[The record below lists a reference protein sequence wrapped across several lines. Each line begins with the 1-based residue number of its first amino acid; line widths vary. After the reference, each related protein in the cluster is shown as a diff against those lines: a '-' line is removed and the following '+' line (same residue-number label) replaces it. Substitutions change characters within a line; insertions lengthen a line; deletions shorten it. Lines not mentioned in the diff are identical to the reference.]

1 MSGIGTE
8 IRVFCYAILT
18 GVLIVAVYLW
28 IRVLRRLVAHRLWL
42 INLEDAC
49 YWAGISVY
57 TFVQIYHTSDGVLRW
72 YIGLGIALGSIGMAL
87 LSAVFV
93 RAYKKISTRICEK
106 RVKRVRFSKGH
117 ALIWRSMSMVRDIE
131 FTKIEPVHFSEMT
144 RNTWDANPATENA

>member
-57 TFVQIYHTSDGVLRW
+57 TFAQIYIRVMVFCGGISDWGLRSDQSGW
-72 YIGLGIALGSIGMAL
+72 RCFQ
-87 LSAVFV
+87 LS
-93 RAYKKISTRICEK
+93 
-106 RVKRVRFSKGH
+106 
-117 ALIWRSMSMVRDIE
+117 L
-131 FTKIEPVHFSEMT
+131 
-144 RNTWDANPATENA
+144 

>member
-57 TFVQIYHTSDGVLRW
+57 TFVQIYHAVVYRIGDCARSNLDG
-72 YIGLGIALGSIGMAL
+72 AA
-87 LSAVFV
+87 
-93 RAYKKISTRICEK
+93 
-106 RVKRVRFSKGH
+106 FSCLCKS
-117 ALIWRSMSMVRDIE
+117 LQKD
-131 FTKIEPVHFSEMT
+131 FYT
-144 RNTWDANPATENA
+144 NL

>member
-49 YWAGISVY
+49 YWAGTVSY
-57 TFVQIYHTSDGVLRW
+57 THLTLPT
-72 YIGLGIALGSIGMAL
+72 IA
-87 LSAVFV
+87 
-93 RAYKKISTRICEK
+93 
-106 RVKRVRFSKGH
+106 
-117 ALIWRSMSMVRDIE
+117 
-131 FTKIEPVHFSEMT
+131 
-144 RNTWDANPATENA
+144 

>member
-49 YWAGISVY
+49 
-57 TFVQIYHTSDGVLRW
+57 
-72 YIGLGIALGSIGMAL
+72 
-87 LSAVFV
+87 SAVV
-93 RAYKKISTRICEK
+93 YRTGDCARIN
-106 RVKRVRFSKGH
+106 RDGAAFSCLCKS
-117 ALIWRSMSMVRDIE
+117 LQKD
-131 FTKIEPVHFSEMT
+131 FYT
-144 RNTWDANPATENA
+144 NL

>member
-49 YWAGISVY
+49 NDEACTPRNEPDQCGTVPVLYEG
-57 TFVQIYHTSDGVLRW
+57 TDG
-72 YIGLGIALGSIGMAL
+72 
-87 LSAVFV
+87 
-93 RAYKKISTRICEK
+93 
-106 RVKRVRFSKGH
+106 
-117 ALIWRSMSMVRDIE
+117 
-131 FTKIEPVHFSEMT
+131 
-144 RNTWDANPATENA
+144 

>member
-42 INLEDAC
+42 IN
-49 YWAGISVY
+49 WAGISVY

-106 RVKRVRFSKGH
+106 RVKRVDKS
-117 ALIWRSMSMVRDIE
+117 D
-131 FTKIEPVHFSEMT
+131 
-144 RNTWDANPATENA
+144 

>member
-49 YWAGISVY
+49 YWVGISVY

-72 YIGLGIALGSIGMAL
+72 YIGLGIAFGSIGMAL

-106 RVKRVRFSKGH
+106 RVKRVDKS
-117 ALIWRSMSMVRDIE
+117 D
-131 FTKIEPVHFSEMT
+131 
-144 RNTWDANPATENA
+144 

>member
-57 TFVQIYHTSDGVLRW
+57 TFVQIYHTSDGVRGGISDWGLRSDQSGW
-72 YIGLGIALGSIGMAL
+72 RCFQ
-87 LSAVFV
+87 LS
-93 RAYKKISTRICEK
+93 
-106 RVKRVRFSKGH
+106 
-117 ALIWRSMSMVRDIE
+117 L
-131 FTKIEPVHFSEMT
+131 
-144 RNTWDANPATENA
+144 

>member
-49 YWAGISVY
+49 YWREFPFILLCRSIIRVMVFCGGISDWGLR
-57 TFVQIYHTSDGVLRW
+57 SDQSGWRCFQ
-72 YIGLGIALGSIGMAL
+72 
-87 LSAVFV
+87 LS
-93 RAYKKISTRICEK
+93 
-106 RVKRVRFSKGH
+106 
-117 ALIWRSMSMVRDIE
+117 L
-131 FTKIEPVHFSEMT
+131 
-144 RNTWDANPATENA
+144 

>member
-57 TFVQIYHTSDGVLRW
+57 TFVQIYHTSDGVLRISDW
-72 YIGLGIALGSIGMAL
+72 GLRSYQSGWRCFQ
-87 LSAVFV
+87 LS
-93 RAYKKISTRICEK
+93 
-106 RVKRVRFSKGH
+106 
-117 ALIWRSMSMVRDIE
+117 L
-131 FTKIEPVHFSEMT
+131 
-144 RNTWDANPATENA
+144 

>member
-93 RAYKKISTRICEK
+93 RAYKKNFYTN
-106 RVKRVRFSKGH
+106 
-117 ALIWRSMSMVRDIE
+117 L
-131 FTKIEPVHFSEMT
+131 
-144 RNTWDANPATENA
+144 

>member
-57 TFVQIYHTSDGVLRW
+57 TFGKRKRRCRRSWNRKGIYWNS
-72 YIGLGIALGSIGMAL
+72 
-87 LSAVFV
+87 
-93 RAYKKISTRICEK
+93 
-106 RVKRVRFSKGH
+106 
-117 ALIWRSMSMVRDIE
+117 
-131 FTKIEPVHFSEMT
+131 
-144 RNTWDANPATENA
+144 

>member
-72 YIGLGIALGSIGMAL
+72 YIGLGIALGSIGDGAAFSCL
-87 LSAVFV
+87 CKSLQKDF
-93 RAYKKISTRICEK
+93 YTICEK
-106 RVKRVRFSKGH
+106 KSKK
-117 ALIWRSMSMVRDIE
+117 S
-131 FTKIEPVHFSEMT
+131 
-144 RNTWDANPATENA
+144 